1 MIFTIWVFA
10 LDSDSKWK
18 GQFLRLVNFNHFWP
32 FFCQLHKYVSQNLGA
47 DIHFEGLNISKFQLD
62 QNLWHQSQIVLT
74 STNVFQ
80 FWKKKIE
87 NLSYKNGYF
96 ITISGH
102 FFGNYINIFH
112 KTEIQTVILRC
123 LVCKNLYWIKSYNI
137 VLIKIFFFS
146 CLKMHFRASLPKWL
160 WTPQKE
166 TSSCVYIWKWKKFQ
180 SCFTNSLCRL
190 ESVGK
195 PKKLGRVIN
204 AAPNIMKAIIISLYP
219 FRGSF
224 NTSFPKIKVA
234 TGVQEKMAVALPRG
248 TCWNATKTDKISKP
262 PQNPCKNIWIL
273 KKIMFI

>member
-1 MIFTIWVFA
+1 MT
-10 LDSDSKWK
+10 
-18 GQFLRLVNFNHFWP
+18 NCFNK
-32 FFCQLHKYVSQNLGA
+32 CL
-47 DIHFEGLNISKFQLD
+47 
-62 QNLWHQSQIVLT
+62 
-74 STNVFQ
+74 FQ
-80 FWKKKIE
+80 FWKKKKSKFKFQKLPFY
-87 NLSYKNGYF
+87 N
-96 ITISGH
+96 H
-102 FFGNYINIFH
+102 FWSFFWQLIIIFH
-112 KTEIQTVILRC
+112 KTEIHRVILRC
-123 LVCKNLYWIKSYNI
+123 FLWKNTYWINSYNI

-224 NTSFPKIKVA
+224 NISFPKIKVA
-234 TGVQEKMAVALPRG
+234 TGVQEKMAAALPRG